1 MNHFFSVV
9 VYLLPLWV
17 LAHFSILPALGQ
29 PQDFEGSF
37 SQGSYP
43 AQFLPGWYANEFRST
58 SSRIFRMSS
67 GGIEGSVALAVQPI
81 STFTGRIWIRL
92 VPKGLSNPRVVFWA
106 KSIKNGQGNRPALVH
121 ASWSTTLDGTYQ
133 GRDLIGS
140 ESQFSN
146 ANQEFE
152 QVTLLVPPEIAQE
165 EEVFLSLEIGV
176 GAGTGTAARW
186 VMDEF
191 TLEEW
196 VVDLVVPEVVE
207 VKGFGAREV
216 MVTFSEAVD
225 PVFSQL
231 ALSYELAGTAVPLG
245 VQRLADS
252 VVVLAFEEIL
262 IENQGYTLFVQ
273 QVADQQGN
281 FLKDTL
287 FHWNFTDP
295 TEFVYKSL
303 VINELM
309 PAPRQEQDLPFVEYL
324 ELMNPLGK
332 ELRLDGLL
340 LATATAK
347 TALPTYWLAPGEL
360 VLLAPAA
367 QASLLESFGKV
378 LPITNWPILSNSG
391 TTIQIIAP
399 SGQLVDQLKYTTSTW
414 GGSELAATGVSLEL
428 PNPYYQCEGS
438 VLLRPAVDPS
448 KGTPGRQNSIFE
460 PLQNKDLQ
468 VVQSRFRNESQVTIS
483 LNQAVQSWRGSE
495 SFSFTPEL
503 LIDSSWVSTNGETL
517 EFTTLDP
524 AQGSTW
530 YTLKGGGLESCE
542 GFPAAIETTLLLGE
556 KAALGELIL
565 NEVLVDPLA
574 GDPKF
579 VELHNTSTQ
588 KFLSLAGWS
597 LATQASEG
605 EEITQIRHFGEE
617 GMLLGPQGYLALS
630 VDPLRLQ
637 FSYPQSA
644 TGHFL
649 EVKSLP
655 SMPIGAGAVLLVSP
669 EQEVV
674 EALYYREDWHHPLL
688 RSSKGVSL
696 ERIAPNAPIG
706 LESSWHSA
714 SSTSGYATP
723 GKLNS
728 TFLGAHL
735 GEELIQ
741 VTPKVFDPEGSWGPD
756 FCTISYQLDKGG
768 WVGSFTIYSVNG
780 REVVVLGQNQILGTS
795 GAYSWTGTDAAG
807 RRVLPGN
814 YVLVVQLFDLMGR
827 VKVIK
832 KMVVVATRL

>member
-1 MNHFFSVV
+1 MNHFFKGAG
-9 VYLLPLWV
+9 LLLIIGFLV
-17 LAHFSILPALGQ
+17 QLSILPSWAQ
-29 PQDFEGSF
+29 SQDFEGAF
-37 SQGSYP
+37 STSSYP
-43 AQFLPGWYANEFRST
+43 EPFLPGWYANEFRSS
-58 SSRIFRMSS
+58 SSRVFRLTS

-92 VPKGLSNPRVVFWA
+92 VPRGLSNPRVIFWA
-106 KSIKNGQGNRPALVH
+106 KSIKNGQGNRPAQVY

-133 GRDLIGS
+133 GRDLLGS
-140 ESQFSN
+140 ETQFSN
-146 ANQEFE
+146 SNQEFE
-152 QVTLLVPPEIAQE
+152 KVTLLVPPDLAQE

-191 TLEEW
+191 TLEDW
-196 VVDLVVPEVVE
+196 VVDLVAPEVVE
-207 VKGFGAREV
+207 VKGFGAKEV

-231 ALSYELAGTAVPLG
+231 TLSYGLDGTAPLG
-245 VQRLADS
+245 VQRMADS
-252 VVVLAFEEIL
+252 VVVLRFEEKL
-262 IENQGYTLFVQ
+262 IENQGYALFVQ

-287 FHWNFTDP
+287 FQWNFTDP
-295 TEFVYKSL
+295 SEFVYKSL

-309 PAPRQEQDLPFVEYL
+309 PAPRQEQDLPFVEYV

-332 ELRLDGLL
+332 ELRLDGLVL
-340 LATATAK
+340 STATAE
-347 TALPTYWLAPGEL
+347 TVLPLYWLGPGEL

-367 QASLLESFGKV
+367 QASLLASFGKV
-378 LPITNWPILSNSG
+378 LPIANWPILSNSG
-391 TTIQIIAP
+391 TTIQVIAP
-399 SGQLVDQLKYTTSTW
+399 SGLLVDQLRYTTSTW
-414 GGSELAATGVSLEL
+414 GGSELAAAGVSLEL
-428 PNPYYQCEGS
+428 PNPYYQCDGS
-438 VLLRPAVDPS
+438 VLLKPAVDPS
-448 KGTPGRQNSIFE
+448 RGTPGRQNSIFE
-460 PLQNKDLQ
+460 PLQNRDLQ
-468 VVQSRFRNESQVTIS
+468 VVQSRFRNESQVSIS
-483 LNQAVQSWRGSE
+483 LNQAIQPWKGSE
-495 SFSFTPEL
+495 SFLFSPEL
-503 LIDSSWVSTNGETL
+503 LIDSSWVSSNGETL
-517 EFTTLDP
+517 EFTTLLP

-530 YTLKGGGLESCE
+530 YTLIGGGLKSCE
-542 GFPAAIETTLLLGE
+542 GFSRVFETTLLLGE
-556 KAALGELIL
+556 KAAEGELIL
-565 NEVLVDPLA
+565 NEVLVDPFA

-579 VELHNTSTQ
+579 VELHNTSTR

-597 LATQASEG
+597 LATRASEG
-605 EEITQIRHFGEE
+605 GEVIQIRPFGEE

-630 VDPLRLQ
+630 VAPLRLQ

-644 TGHFL
+644 NGHFL
-649 EVKSLP
+649 EVRSLP
-655 SMPIGAGAVLLVSP
+655 SMPIAGGAILLVSP

-735 GEELIQ
+735 SDELIQ

-768 WVGSFTIYSVNG
+768 WVGSFTMYSANG
-780 REVVVLGQNQILGTS
+780 REVLVLGQNQILSTS
-795 GAYSWTGTDAAG
+795 GTYSWTGTDAAG

-814 YVLVVQLFDLMGR
+814 YVLVVQLFDLTGR

-832 KMVVVATRL
+832 KMVVVATKL